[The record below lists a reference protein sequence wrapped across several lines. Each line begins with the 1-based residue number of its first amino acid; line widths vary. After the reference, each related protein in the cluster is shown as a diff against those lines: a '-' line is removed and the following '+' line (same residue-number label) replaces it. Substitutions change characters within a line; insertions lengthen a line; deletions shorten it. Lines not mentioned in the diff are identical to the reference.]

1 MANTKIRQ
9 LKIKDST
16 YDVALPNDQIDKLII
31 GTGTLSSNG
40 SIAGGT
46 TDKSLVSGILGPV
59 AAAITSLSAANAGG
73 TMSMAY
79 GANCN
84 TYAPGTMAIG
94 MNISAGC
101 KGYYFDSINFNS
113 KLSDGKTPC
122 AEITLSSTRR
132 VSSAFSVNYPSS
144 TGWAKDD
151 VITIFNEG
159 CYPCCA
165 TILETNE
172 EDTTLAKY
180 KIKVSV
186 LPFTSIAYKGITV
199 LGVTTYTY
207 DMPHDRTVVNNS
219 KPNAGVVELG
229 FASVAMGGGYN
240 NTNQA
245 NRATG
250 LLSYAFG
257 YGNLS
262 AGNFSTTFGRENKA
276 GQCAL
281 AIGQNCSALG
291 THSFAG
297 GHNSETSV
305 TANKGFAFGGE
316 AKAQNDYAVAFGLRS
331 YATGYNAFSNG
342 VDTTASG
349 RHAVAFGEEGI
360 ASGRCSLFIGSIPGD
375 GTACN
380 GPDNT
385 TTFTPKGATGGYSV
399 AIGQMN
405 SATNTGSVA
414 IGAKN
419 QSTATYSFVTGYRN
433 LANSNAKN
441 AFISGKQNAV
451 NGPWSITGGAN
462 NTNNGEG
469 SIVVGTGIIN
479 SSAINS
485 ALFGY
490 GHTGTG
496 NRNLIAGT
504 SNTVSAGHNVVL
516 LGNNLIGNS
525 SNVNRTSQ
533 VVIGQYNKK
542 PSTSDIFVVGTGSS
556 TSSLNNTLTVRNE
569 AVIVNGRINATTISS
584 TNLYASSF
592 SPSNLKFENNYNGY
606 TWGWNFKTNS
616 DYSDGI
622 SSGNLSLTIN
632 QDWHEVIEGSTPG
645 ETYSIETLRIGHDG
659 NLDYFPDTNT
669 LHIEKNNVHVGLDS
683 TLRTGTLFVEREA
696 QINAPLKVHNHL
708 EVLGYDSTSTNEGSV
723 ASTINGGLNVHGKL
737 NLSGDLQVHGNTTM
751 SNLQANHL
759 GVNSLEALTDISA
772 RGSINAQLSMS
783 TTAFTSTTATINGST
798 YLNELIVANDMLVV
812 GEGGCSAPNGL
823 NTSNLHTTQLQLDNY
838 TISNNMLYALLNSG
852 LTNEVTINNSFY
864 IYTIGMNWNDFLWK
878 SSSFKNMY
886 QTTSDGYIQIKFT
899 ENNKYYTLYTLEL
912 ADDKKVPVKA
922 NDIVKGNIE
931 YFIDFPEVYSLNVIS
946 YYHDEQN
953 DDGTYSHSSESKNYS
968 FYGDDTWTEFLAK
981 YDDVFSVDSGDELS
995 YSDWSTSGMGPC
1007 YYGYQL
1013 RKEDDTSGETV
1024 QVINYT
1030 DKVIKTLS
1038 DSFNDDYEIILYCPH
1053 DTGC

>member
-1 MANTKIRQ
+1 MANVKFYRGASDPTTMSSGNLYFTESGRLWDGTSQKLIGENLR
-9 LKIKDST
+9 
-16 YDVALPNDQIDKLII
+16 KLII
-31 GTGTLSSNG
+31 GEGSVSSNG
-40 SIAGGT
+40 SLAGGT

-59 AAAITSLSAANAGG
+59 ASAVTTLSTANAGG
-73 TMSMAY
+73 TMSVAY

-101 KGYYFDSINFNS
+101 KGYYFDTIDFTN
-113 KLSDGKTPC
+113 KT
-122 AEITLSSTRR
+122 ITLSSTRR
-132 VSSAFSVNYPSS
+132 TSTKTAPTYPSS
-144 TGWAKDD
+144 VAWSAGD

-165 TILETNE
+165 TIKSISGNVITLNET
-172 EDTTLAKY
+172 
-180 KIKVSV
+180 
-186 LPFTSIAYKGITV
+186 LPFTSIAYSAT
-199 LGVTTYTY
+199 LTLYTY

-229 FASVAMGGGYN
+229 FGSVAMGGGYN
-240 NTNQA
+240 TTNQA

-291 THSFAG
+291 TQSFAG

-305 TANKGFAFGGE
+305 IANKGFAFGGE

-441 AFISGKQNAV
+441 AFISGKQNTV
-451 NGPWSITGGAN
+451 NGPWSISGGAN
-462 NTNNGEG
+462 NTNNGEA

-496 NRNLIAGT
+496 NRNLLAGT
-504 SNTVSAGHNVVL
+504 SNTVSAGNNVVL
-516 LGNNLIGNS
+516 LGNNLTGNS
-525 SNVNRTSQ
+525 STANTTSQ
-533 VVIGQYNKK
+533 VVVGQYNNT
-542 PSTSDIFVVGTGSS
+542 PDTDAIFVVGTGVSTAKHNTLVVKNNDITVNGNINVHERLYINTDELKDVQFTIGSSNDNTTAAKWGFGNAGTIAAKYNAYTGTTNYNNSFFSYISSVSSLPNQNPRGFGILRFPIARSS
-556 TSSLNNTLTVRNE
+556 TMIGAYNEEEHAWDWTISRGGSANFRQVNIEGKTPFSLSTYRSGKATITIDGYIPSDNDIGTTLTGHIDDSVLDDTS
-569 AVIVNGRINATTISS
+569 RIYWTITLNYEGPYWVSEVGDNKSLANFLVKVLQMNVGGCIQVPCTIKAFQNIGTLGLKYYYLDSNSIIPAYLTLNS
-584 TNLYASSF
+584 TSACSITF
-592 SPSNLKFENNYNGY
+592 SEYL
-606 TWGWNFKTNS
+606 
-616 DYSDGI
+616 GI
-622 SSGNLSLTIN
+622 SCVKDDDGDVSYPTT
-632 QDWHEVIEGSTPG
+632 V
-645 ETYSIETLRIGHDG
+645 SI
-659 NLDYFPDTNT
+659 DYQN
-669 LHIEKNNVHVGLDS
+669 
-683 TLRTGTLFVEREA
+683 
-696 QINAPLKVHNHL
+696 
-708 EVLGYDSTSTNEGSV
+708 
-723 ASTINGGLNVHGKL
+723 
-737 NLSGDLQVHGNTTM
+737 
-751 SNLQANHL
+751 
-759 GVNSLEALTDISA
+759 
-772 RGSINAQLSMS
+772 INAQ
-783 TTAFTSTTATINGST
+783 IR
-798 YLNELIVANDMLVV
+798 
-812 GEGGCSAPNGL
+812 CK
-823 NTSNLHTTQLQLDNY
+823 
-838 TISNNMLYALLNSG
+838 ISDRY
-852 LTNEVTINNSFY
+852 
-864 IYTIGMNWNDFLWK
+864 
-878 SSSFKNMY
+878 
-886 QTTSDGYIQIKFT
+886 
-899 ENNKYYTLYTLEL
+899 
-912 ADDKKVPVKA
+912 
-922 NDIVKGNIE
+922 
-931 YFIDFPEVYSLNVIS
+931 
-946 YYHDEQN
+946 
-953 DDGTYSHSSESKNYS
+953 
-968 FYGDDTWTEFLAK
+968 
-981 YDDVFSVDSGDELS
+981 
-995 YSDWSTSGMGPC
+995 
-1007 YYGYQL
+1007 
-1013 RKEDDTSGETV
+1013 
-1024 QVINYT
+1024 
-1030 DKVIKTLS
+1030 
-1038 DSFNDDYEIILYCPH
+1038 
-1053 DTGC
+1053 